1 MLLAEFIRRT
11 GFTPNL
17 PIRFPPTG
25 RKPRPWNALPECFTD
40 GFFERYAEKLAV
52 PTPFAPELPELN
64 ARVAAEPALR
74 VYANLIIDAAFRRD
88 EPGLGKWP
96 APEKLL
102 TRRQCGLFQLLMAMS
117 ALPLIAASYRQ
128 IGCRR
133 SMRTVRR
140 SGSAEPSRFTPPPTT
155 AIPATTCSRFTG

>member
-1 MLLAEFIRRT
+1 ME
-11 GFTPNL
+11 
-17 PIRFPPTG
+17 
-25 RKPRPWNALPECFTD
+25 ALPECFTD

-102 TRRQCGLFQLLMAMS
+102 TRWQCGLFQLLMAMS

-128 IGCRR
+128 IGLPPEYADGPAKWIGGTIAIYAAAHDGNPGRSGCRR
-133 SMRTVRR
+133 STAAGNRGGPLPSAGTA
-140 SGSAEPSRFTPPPTT
+140 GS
-155 AIPATTCSRFTG
+155 

>member
-11 GFTPNL
+11 GFTPEFADTLSSN
-17 PIRFPPTG
+17 
-25 RKPRPWNALPECFTD
+25 WQEAAAMEALPECFTD

-102 TRRQCGLFQLLMAMS
+102 TRRQCGLFQLLMAC
-117 ALPLIAASYRQ
+117 PR
-128 IGCRR
+128 CR
-133 SMRTVRR
+133 
-140 SGSAEPSRFTPPPTT
+140 
-155 AIPATTCSRFTG
+155 